1 MHHAIH
7 WIDPA
12 PSLAAGIQPVLFLER
27 PLLHGN
33 KPNGGMFNSATVARE
48 GRYWTPK
55 HSLLAPDPLWTLTC
69 DGQHVHVPVN
79 AYRTEFMGAA
89 GIFQTGLLLGSEVMR
104 QFRIQSREEPLCLHL
119 VLGNDCTPLPNENAY
134 RCYVGF
140 SIQCKD

>member
-1 MHHAIH
+1 M
-7 WIDPA
+7 
-12 PSLAAGIQPVLFLER
+12 LFLKR

-33 KPNGGMFNSATVARE
+33 KPSGGVFAAATVARE

-55 HSLLAPDPLWTLTC
+55 DSLLLPEPTWSLTC
-69 DGQHVHVPVN
+69 DGENVHVPVN

-89 GIFQTGLLLGSEVMR
+89 GIFQTGLLLGSLVLDH
-104 QFRIQSREEPLCLHL
+104 FRKQTKEEPLCLHL